1 MAVGIVAKTVTAG
14 SLQPGS
20 GAFTTQVELGMM
32 RQQTAQVAAGS
43 VELSAADPYYS
54 GAMRQARTIYA
65 WHHVAGSGSSTYET
79 NLKALK
85 KLYDPRHGEQ
95 TFTFEMDGVE
105 MTARVKLVRIVPP
118 GGAIDGP
125 VKGEWLLLSTVFHA
139 TSASGAAG
147 PTSKSALPAQLSV
160 TNAGNVLTTSVTHL
174 LKPTSA
180 KAASAGMRYR
190 LPVTIANKAPRGGLH
205 PIEVT
210 GGGWD
215 HAAEVAAGTPRSRSD
230 GTDVE
235 VYIHHKRQ
243 MRWAGPGA
251 AAFNQATTKLW
262 VNVELEA
269 ARTWTIAASISDSAT
284 TIEVDEALTNMPAA
298 PFWAI
303 ANGTTAEPI
312 LVTAY
317 DADARTL
324 TVTRGQRGVTAAAH
338 AADIVIYA
346 AIAVDIVYGWTSSN
360 PAVNYIDDRF
370 KPLPAEN
377 ASSVN
382 ASWVYT
388 YYMQSAASGLVSQP
402 YPRPGTWRLRPMRD
416 LDRKDIYTKWLP
428 WTATLG
434 THANPATDMCIGY
447 DDDGAV
453 AGQPLTEA
461 WVLSTV
467 LGMASVAYQ
476 HVTSTLTMG
485 PGSPPQE
492 GRLETW
498 AVFTDGT
505 RQRMRVADGTGATS
519 VTDTFSTLPALEFG
533 FYVHPWDPTNTEY
546 NTSDGVSALEP
557 TDADGFVVDTVTV
570 AFASSEQPIVKAGSR
585 QDIYQFGRENDPATL
600 LTRDADSN
608 EIVMYLY
615 GPVVKLNDT
624 LTIDVGART
633 VALDTGEGYA
643 NTWGGEL
650 PGVQP
655 GAVTVEYN
663 DDAIGAVTMTTT
675 PKSAYM

>member
-1 MAVGIVAKTVTAG
+1 MAIGIVAKTLTAG
-14 SLQPGS
+14 SLNPGS
-20 GAFTTQVELGMM
+20 GAFTTRVELGMS
-32 RQQTAQVAAGS
+32 RQQTGQQSAGA
-43 VELSAADPYYS
+43 VELSMEDAYYGGS
-54 GAMRQARTIYA
+54 TRQPKTIYV
-65 WHHVAGSGSSTYET
+65 HHEIAGGGGSTYET
-79 NLKALK
+79 NLKLVK

-95 TFTFEMDGVE
+95 TFTLEMDGVE
-105 MTARVKLVRIVPP
+105 MAARVKLIRIVP
-118 GGAIDGP
+118 GSESRRGP
-125 VKGEWLLLSTVFHA
+125 VKGEWLLLSTVYHA
-139 TSASGAAG
+139 TAASGSAG

-160 TNAGNVLTTSVTHL
+160 TNAGNVLTTSVTHS

-180 KAASAGMRYR
+180 KAASAGQRYR
-190 LPVTIANKAPRGGLH
+190 RPMTIANKAPRGGLH

-215 HAAEVAAGTPRSRSD
+215 HAAEVTATRSRSD

-243 MRWAGPGA
+243 MRWAGPST
-251 AAFNQATTKLW
+251 AAFNQATTKIWCNL
-262 VNVELEA
+262 ELEA
-269 ARTWTIAASISDSAT
+269 ARSWTISADITDSAT
-284 TIEVDEALTNMPAA
+284 TVTVDEALTNMPAT

-303 ANGTTAEPI
+303 ADGTTAEPI

-317 DADARTL
+317 DAATHTL
-324 TVTRGQRGVTAAAH
+324 TITRGQRGVTAVAH
-338 AADIVIYA
+338 VADIVIWA

-360 PAVNYIDDRF
+360 PAVTYIDDRF

-377 ASSVN
+377 ASSAN

-388 YYMQSAASGLVSQP
+388 YYMQAAASGLISQP
-402 YPRPGTWRLRPMRD
+402 YPRPGTWRIRPMSQ

-428 WTATLG
+428 WTVTPG
-434 THANPATDMCIGY
+434 TNANPATDMAIGY

-461 WVLSTV
+461 WVLNTV
-467 LGMASVAYQ
+467 LGMSSVAYR

-505 RQRMRVADGTGATS
+505 RQRMRTVENTAATS
-519 VTDTFSTLPALEFG
+519 STDTFSTLPALEFG
-533 FYVHPWDPTNTEY
+533 FYVAPWDPTNTEY
-546 NTSDGVSALEP
+546 NANDGVAALKP
-557 TDADGFVVDTVTV
+557 TDNDGFVVDSVTV

-600 LTRDADSN
+600 ITRDSDSN

-624 LTIDVGART
+624 LTINVLART
-633 VALDTGEGYA
+633 VALDTLEGYA

-650 PGVQP
+650 PGVQS

-675 PKSAYM
+675 PRSAYM

>member
-1 MAVGIVAKTVTAG
+1 MAIGIVAKTLTAG
-14 SLQPGS
+14 SLQPGA
-20 GAFTTQVELGMM
+20 GGFTTKVELGMM
-32 RQQTAQVAAGS
+32 RQQTGAQSAGA
-43 VELSAADPYYS
+43 VELSAADPWYGGS
-54 GAMRQARTIYA
+54 TRQARTIYV
-65 WHHVAGSGSSTYET
+65 WHEITHTSAATYES
-79 NLKALK
+79 NLALVK

-95 TFTFEMDGVE
+95 TFTFEVDGVE
-105 MTARVKLVRIVPP
+105 CSARVKLLRIVP
-118 GGAIDGP
+118 GSESRRGP
-125 VKGEWLLLSTVFHA
+125 VKGEWQIYSLIYHA
-139 TSASGAAG
+139 TAASGSSG

-180 KAASAGMRYR
+180 KAASAGQRYR

-215 HAAEVAAGTPRSRSD
+215 HAAEVTATRSRSD

-243 MRWAGPGA
+243 MRWAGA
-251 AAFNQATTKLW
+251 TTAAFNQAATKVWCNL
-262 VNVELEA
+262 ELEA
-269 ARTWTIAASISDSAT
+269 ERHWTIAADIVAGTT
-284 TIEVDEALTNMPAA
+284 TITVDEMPANMPAA

-303 ANGTTAEPI
+303 CDGLTKEPV

-317 DADARTL
+317 DAAARTL
-324 TVTRGQRGVTAAAH
+324 TVTRGQRGVTAVSH
-338 AADIVIYA
+338 LADVVIYQA
-346 AIAVDIVYGWTSSN
+346 TAVDIVYGWTSSN
-360 PAVNYIDDRF
+360 PTVDYIDDRF
-370 KPLPAEN
+370 KPLAAET
-377 ASSVN
+377 AASVN

-388 YYMQSAASGLVSQP
+388 YLMQSSASGLISQP
-402 YPRPGTWRLRPMRD
+402 YPRPGTWRIKPMTD
-416 LDRKDIYTKWLP
+416 IDRKDQFRKFLP

-434 THANPATDMCIGY
+434 TNANPATDMALGY
-447 DDDGAV
+447 LKAGAT

-467 LGMASVAYQ
+467 LGMTSVAYR
-476 HVTSTLTMG
+476 HVTTTLTMG

-505 RQRMRVADGTGATS
+505 RQRMRTADGTAATA
-519 VTDTFSTLPALEFG
+519 VTDTFSVLPALEFG

-546 NTSDGVSALEP
+546 NSNDGVAALEP
-557 TDADGFVVDTVTV
+557 TDNNGLLVDDVTV
-570 AFASSEQPIVKAGSR
+570 AFASAEQPIVKAGSR
-585 QDIYQFGRENDPATL
+585 QDVYQFGRENDPATL

-624 LTIDVGART
+624 YTVDVLART
-633 VALDTGEGYA
+633 VELDTGEGYA

-650 PGVQP
+650 PGVQS

>member
-1 MAVGIVAKTVTAG
+1 MAIGIVAGTITAG
-14 SLQPGS
+14 DLNPGS
-20 GAFTTQVELGMM
+20 GAFTTEVQLGMM
-32 RQQTAQVAAGS
+32 RQQTGQIAAGS
-43 VELSAADPYYS
+43 VDLSAGDPYYGGS
-54 GAMRQARTIYA
+54 TRQARTIYA
-65 WHHVAGSGSSTYET
+65 NHQVAGGGGSTYET
-79 NLKALK
+79 NLKLLK
-85 KLYDPRHGEQ
+85 NLYDPRHGEQ

-105 MTARVKLVRIVPP
+105 CSARVKLLRIVP
-118 GGAIDGP
+118 GSESRRGP
-125 VKGEWLLLSTVFHA
+125 VKGEWLLLSTIYHA
-139 TSASGAAG
+139 TAASGSAG

-174 LKPTSA
+174 LKPTTA
-180 KAASAGMRYR
+180 KAASAGQRYR
-190 LPVTIANKAPRGGLH
+190 VPMTIANRAPRGGLH

-215 HAAEVAAGTPRSRSD
+215 HAAEVTATRSRSD

-243 MRWAGPGA
+243 MRWAGPST
-251 AAFNQATTKLW
+251 AAFNQAATKIWCNL
-262 VNVELEA
+262 ELEA
-269 ARTWTIAASISDSAT
+269 ARSWTISADITDAAT
-284 TIEVDEALTNMPAA
+284 TVTVDEALTNMPAV
-298 PFWAI
+298 PFWGLV
-303 ANGTTAEPI
+303 NGLTTEPV

-317 DADARTL
+317 DAAARTL

-338 AADIVIYA
+338 LADVVIYA

-360 PAVNYIDDRF
+360 PAVTYIDDRF
-370 KPLPAEN
+370 KPLPAET
-377 ASSVN
+377 ASSTN

-388 YYMQSAASGLVSQP
+388 YFMQASANGLNSQP
-402 YPRPGTWRLRPMRD
+402 YPRPGTWRIRPMSQT
-416 LDRKDIYTKWLP
+416 DRKDIYTKWLP
-428 WTATLG
+428 WTET
-434 THANPATDMCIGY
+434 TSTNANPATDMCISY
-447 DDDGAV
+447 RDAGAV

-467 LGMASVAYQ
+467 LGMASVAYR

-505 RQRMRVADGTGATS
+505 RQRMRTAENTGATS

-557 TDADGFVVDTVTV
+557 TDADGFVIDTVTV
-570 AFASSEQPIVKAGSR
+570 AFAGTETPLVKAGSR

-600 LTRDADSN
+600 ITRDADSN

-650 PGVQP
+650 PGVQS
-655 GAVTVEYN
+655 GSVTVEYN
-663 DDAIGAVTMTTT
+663 DDAIGAVTMTST
-675 PKSAYM
+675 PKSGYM